1 MKDGTAKERKAE
13 WGRKKERRGQEEDRG
28 RRAKGRRGKE
38 KRKESGCGQRGK
50 ERDGTEERRMKRE
63 EEGEKKR

>member
-1 MKDGTAKERKAE
+1 MKDGTA
-13 WGRKKERRGQEEDRG
+13 KERRGQEEDRG